1 MRPVTLSLDVLVRDP
16 VNDNA
21 WPGANETIDFN
32 DTTCPAVDDEVTK
45 WLVELVFVVM
55 GYDSNQGDSLPAA
68 AGWQIFTQQEAR
80 ELIPIWAAESL
91 EFHAA
96 TKITCSNN
104 PDNFYVVGNSIFDVI
119 QAFTTCCAA
128 PNIQTQALAL
138 KQSNAAL
145 DPSQTYPCGTEAIF
159 KWVAILGNNETTP
172 DLVYTFRVTLT
183 NEAGDVIISEDFVSA
198 QPLTVT
204 VQASKNWP
212 TDFIGMTIGGTTLVA
227 NDAVPGVGERR
238 VSDFDN
244 GTITMVTEIT
254 DGDAYNRSQQSEFAL
269 PPTDCAQPESG
280 SSGSESGI
288 FGSEFAP
295 SFA

>member
-21 WPGANETIDFN
+21 WPGANETIEFN

-68 AGWQIFTQQEAR
+68 SGWQIFSQEEAK

-104 PDNFYVVGNSIFDVI
+104 PDNFYVVGNSIFDVL

-128 PNIQTQALAL
+128 PNILTQALVF

-145 DPSQTYPCGTEAIF
+145 DPTQQYPCGTLAIF
-159 KWVAILGNNETTP
+159 KWLAILGNNETTP
-172 DLVYTFRVTLT
+172 GLTYTFQIRLR
-183 NEAGDVIISEDFVSA
+183 NQFGDIDLLENFVDA
-198 QPLTVT
+198 QPLTAT
-204 VQASKNWP
+204 VQAVKQWP
-212 TDFIGMTIGGTTLVA
+212 NDFIGMEIGGITLVA
-227 NDAVPGVGERR
+227 NGATPGPSELRIG
-238 VSDFDN
+238 DFDY
-244 GTITMVTEIT
+244 GSIDILVEIT
-254 DGDAYNRSQQSEFAL
+254 DGGSYTRSQTAQYAL
-269 PPTDCAQPESG
+269 PSTDC
-280 SSGSESGI
+280 GI
-288 FGSEFAP
+288 FGPEFSEAF
-295 SFA
+295 S

>member
-21 WPGANETIDFN
+21 WPGANETIEFN

-68 AGWQIFTQQEAR
+68 SGWQIFSQEEAR
-80 ELIPIWAAESL
+80 ELIPIWSAESL

-104 PDNFYVVGNSIFDVI
+104 PDNFYVVGNSIFDVV
-119 QAFTTCCAA
+119 QAFNTCCAA
-128 PNIQTQALAL
+128 PNILTQALAL

-145 DPSQTYPCGTEAIF
+145 DPTQTYPCGTEAVF

-172 DLVYTFRVTLT
+172 DLVYYFRVALT
-183 NEAGDVIISEDFVSA
+183 NQAGDVLISEYFVVA
-198 QPLTVT
+198 EPLTET
-204 VQASKNWP
+204 VQAVKSWP
-212 TDFIGMTIGGTTLVA
+212 TDFIGMTLGGTTLVA
-227 NDAVPGVGERR
+227 NDVVPGVGERR

-244 GTITMVTEIT
+244 GTINMLVEIS
-254 DGDAYNRSQQSEFAL
+254 DGGDYYTSQQAEFAL
-269 PPTDCAQPESG
+269 PPTDCGEP
-280 SSGSESGI
+280 ESGI